1 MAIDWEKVKVATSLR
16 ELRELNMPT
25 SDCVDILYNMV
36 RDYEVKTILEL
47 GVEYGVTTRA
57 FLLACRDFDATLT
70 SIDVELPKF
79 SLDVLGDLKKYW
91 RFIRGNDLEVEWN
104 TEVDLIFIDT
114 IHTYDHL
121 KAELEKYHRYARL
134 IVLHD
139 TNDPKWLSKGYLR
152 ALKEFLRNHPE
163 WEEIYLG
170 TKHGLTLLR
179 RKG

>member
-1 MAIDWEKVKVATSLR
+1 MSIDWERVKVAMSLR

-25 SDCVDILYNMV
+25 SDCVDILYNLIS
-36 RDYEVKTILEL
+36 DYDVKTILEL

-57 FLLACRDFDATLT
+57 FLLACRDFGARLT
-70 SIDVELPKF
+70 SIDVEPPKF
-79 SLDVLGDLKKYW
+79 PIEVLGELKDYW
-91 RFIRGNDLEVEWN
+91 EFIQGNDLEVEWDR
-104 TEVDLIFIDT
+104 EVDLIFIDT

-121 KAELEKYHRYARL
+121 KAELEKYHKYARL

-139 TNDPKWLSKGYLR
+139 TTEPRWLAKGYLK
-152 ALKEFLRNHPE
+152 ALKDFLRNHTQ